1 MNTCKTCKHWRKAGP
16 WETGH
21 GLGLGTCGKFPM
33 YWDATEWS
41 EDDVGTESGVTRKL
55 NDKYKDNK
63 AFLQDGGD
71 YSAYLLTKESFG
83 CVEHED

>member
-1 MNTCKTCKHWRKAGP
+1 MNTCKTCKHWKKAGP
-16 WETGH
+16 WETGY

-41 EDDVGTESGVTRKL
+41 EEDEEGGVGITRKL

-63 AFLQDGGD
+63 AFLQDGSD
-71 YSAYLLTKESFG
+71 YSADLLTKESFG
-83 CVEHED
+83 CVEHEE